1 MSDIYGIKIKR
12 GEGGCHHFIF
22 NLLTLNRQ
30 IILLLPLWSLCAT
43 IMVIGGASP
52 FAADH
57 RRPDR
62 FRRRTADPKIR
73 TLIGFNFTLHYLP
86 RQTCRVFLVFN
97 PAAVEFF
104 QRIVSRKFVSY
115 LIAA

>member
-12 GEGGCHHFIF
+12 GEGTCHHFIF
-22 NLLTLNRQ
+22 NLLTLKRQ
-30 IILLLPLWSLCAT
+30 IILLLPFGSLCAT

-62 FRRRTADPKIR
+62 FRRRTADAKIR
-73 TLIGFNFTLHYLP
+73 TWIGFIFTLHYPP
-86 RQTCRVFLVFN
+86 RKACGVFLGFN

-104 QRIVSRKFVSY
+104 QRIVNRKFVSY